1 MNTILYIY
9 IISSSILLF
18 LFCIIVISVEI
29 NISKA
34 KAKPKLLRYGSK
46 GLEVMKIQCMLN
58 FINTTECKF
67 DHHIREDGLFYDET
81 LREIKFF
88 QLTHDLNPDGFVDNK
103 TKIKIM
109 CLYNVYKNDISYR
122 DYYRGLNADEY
133 EKNIVNRA
141 SYQLAK
147 DADDPLCEKI
157 DKYKTLRKKY
167 HKHYFDSL

>member
-18 LFCIIVISVEI
+18 AFCIIIIAVEI
-29 NISKA
+29 NISKS

-46 GLEVMKIQCMLN
+46 GLEVMKIQRMLN
-58 FINTTECKF
+58 FINSTECKF

-88 QLTHDLNPDGFVDNK
+88 QLTHDLNTDGFVDNK

-109 CLYNVYKNDISYR
+109 SLYNVYKNDISYM
-122 DYYRGLNADEY
+122 DYYRGLNGNEY
-133 EKNIVNRA
+133 EKNLVKSRNN
-141 SYQLAK
+141 L
-147 DADDPLCEKI
+147 EK
-157 DKYKTLRKKY
+157 
-167 HKHYFDSL
+167 

>member
-46 GLEVMKIQCMLN
+46 GLEVMKIQRMLN

-67 DHHIREDGLFYDET
+67 DHHIREDGLFYEET
-81 LREIKFF
+81 LREVKFF
-88 QLTHDLNPDGFVDNK
+88 QLTHDLNPDGFVGNK

-109 CLYNVYKNDISYR
+109 SLYNVYKNDISYR
-122 DYYRGLNADEY
+122 DYYRGLNGNEY
-133 EKNIVNRA
+133 ENNLVKSHNN
-141 SYQLAK
+141 L
-147 DADDPLCEKI
+147 EK
-157 DKYKTLRKKY
+157 
-167 HKHYFDSL
+167 

>member
-46 GLEVMKIQCMLN
+46 GLEVMKIQRMLN

-67 DHHIREDGLFYDET
+67 DHHIREDGLFYEET
-81 LREIKFF
+81 LREVKFF
-88 QLTHDLNPDGFVDNK
+88 QIDHNLKPDGFVGEETKGRIEYLYYTYKADNRF
-103 TKIKIM
+103 
-109 CLYNVYKNDISYR
+109 R
-122 DYYRGLNADEY
+122 DYYRGLDAKEY
-133 EKNIVNRA
+133 DKNLVN
-141 SYQLAK
+141 SHNL
-147 DADDPLCEKI
+147 
-157 DKYKTLRKKY
+157 KKESGGL
-167 HKHYFDSL
+167 K